1 MPNATLRAAARAW
14 AHAGTWATARIET
27 LRKRGDEGQGS
38 VEYLGVIIL
47 VALIII
53 AIVSTG
59 IQNDIAN
66 GLETAVS
73 KITGAG

>member
-1 MPNATLRAAARAW
+1 MPNATQRAAARAW
-14 AHAGTWATARIET
+14 ANTRVEA
-27 LRKRGDEGQGS
+27 LRQRRDEGQGS

-59 IQNDIAN
+59 IQDDIAN
-66 GLETAVS
+66 GLKTAVS